1 MNQPIH
7 GPHAHSSARLSAL
20 MLQVML
26 ALTPATLYSFW
37 LYGWPAFNLWL
48 LCLVSA
54 LLWEALFLAL
64 FHKPVGAHL
73 KDGSAAVTAW
83 IMALCLPPWAP
94 WWLAVVGTFLAI
106 AIIKQI
112 FGGLGQNV
120 FNPAMASRVILLIA
134 FPLEMTT
141 WIAPEAVAAS
151 PPEITSALSI
161 TFQGFSTLLDGY
173 SGATLLD
180 SVKNQT
186 AQGAPVSAILSQ
198 LDYQPI
204 DSIIGLRGGSLGES
218 TSILLLLGGLYLL
231 WRRVIT
237 WQAPLGLLLGAAIP
251 AAALNLAAP
260 ESYPGALFHL
270 LSGGLMLAAFFIVT
284 DPVTAPITAW
294 GRFTFGLGCGVLT
307 WLIRSFGNYPEGVAF
322 AVMLMNSTVPLIDRY
337 IKPRIYGRTRKGDPL
352 PTTEKGASR

>member
-1 MNQPIH
+1 MSHPVH

-26 ALTPATLYSFW
+26 ALAPATLGSFW

-54 LLWEALFLAL
+54 LLWEALFLAF
-64 FHKPVGAHL
+64 FHKSLVKHL
-73 KDGSAAVTAW
+73 KDGSAVVTAW
-83 IMALCLPPWAP
+83 ILALCLPPWAP

-120 FNPAMASRVILLIA
+120 FNPAMAARVMLLIA

-141 WIAPEAVAAS
+141 WIAPEAVAMS
-151 PPEITSALSI
+151 PPDITSGLAI
-161 TFQGFSTLLDGY
+161 TFQGLSAIPDGY

-180 SVKNQT
+180 AVKHQT
-186 AQGAPVSAILSQ
+186 AQGDPVSGILEH
-198 LDYQPI
+198 LNYQPA
-204 DSIIGLRGGSLGES
+204 DAVIGLRGGSLGES
-218 TSILLLLGGLYLL
+218 TSLLLLLGGLYLL

-237 WQAPLGLLLGAAIP
+237 WQAPLGLLLGAAVP
-251 AAALNLAAP
+251 ATALSLAMP
-260 ESYPGALFHL
+260 ESYPGPAFHL
-270 LSGGLMLAAFFIVT
+270 LTGGLMLAAFFIVT
-284 DPVTAPITAW
+284 DPVTAPITAR
-294 GRFTFGLGCGVLT
+294 GRFVFGLGCGLLT

-337 IKPRIYGRTRKGDPL
+337 IKPRIYGRTRKGEPL
-352 PTTEKGASR
+352 PTRDGRTAP